1 MQARVTRIKKTG
13 EIVYPVGQADSMHTY
28 CLFKHPRRTKKGNLA
43 DIRPVK
49 NDHLTRDGEV

>member
-1 MQARVTRIKKTG
+1 VTRIKKTG

>member
-1 MQARVTRIKKTG
+1 MQERVTRIKKTG
-13 EIVYPVGQADSMHTY
+13 EIVYPVGQADSMHTN
-28 CLFKHPRRTKKGNLA
+28 CLFPFARISKKGKRG